1 MHSYNKMN
9 FRRISWLPT
18 QHITPSEM
26 RTQTWNSKMQLSSD
40 CSEWSSLQNFA
51 ERQAVVWIFYDMGSH
66 THIHTH
72 SKESLSSLVR
82 QQSSAVYQVLERW
95 TKRTRIWSEESL
107 RLPIQP
113 PCSVKLSYCSLSW
126 REKRSPADT
135 LQRGNNNNSSN
146 RHTDS
151 NYAVHILN
159 FLAGWLTLLSQNAMN
174 KGNGPAAH
182 SWRIKSTNCGQEH
195 LWKQTLKCQS
205 GFLEDYFPF
214 FFLLDT

>member
-9 FRRISWLPT
+9 FRRISW

-113 PCSVKLSYCSLSW
+113 LPAQLSW
-126 REKRSPADT
+126 VTVVWAEGRREAQLILCREGITTTVPTDT
-135 LQRGNNNNSSN
+135 L
-146 RHTDS
+146 
-151 NYAVHILN
+151 ILIMQYIYSI
-159 FLAGWLTLLSQNAMN
+159 F
-174 KGNGPAAH
+174 
-182 SWRIKSTNCGQEH
+182 
-195 LWKQTLKCQS
+195 
-205 GFLEDYFPF
+205 
-214 FFLLDT
+214 